1 MCDNM
6 PAHPDVLLSP
16 PQWSRAREQL
26 SMKEVVRRSSTGG
39 GVTPVERSWPRAQW
53 PTGASWCRAGGQELA
68 PTPTGTGLRLQL
80 VSQGTQLAG
89 TPKTERLIFLWTIY
103 NLIFFFYYFSISCQ
117 YWITVHYPRV
127 IIFYH
132 WIRPLKA
139 SSDCALLY
147 TDIHGPPPLPRNV
160 IVTA

>member
-39 GVTPVERSWPRAQW
+39 WGYPRWKELAQGPVLFLARGRGLCWPAAKW

-103 NLIFFFYYFSISCQ
+103 NFTFFFFLLFLHFMSILN
-117 YWITVHYPRV
+117 Y
-127 IIFYH
+127 
-132 WIRPLKA
+132 
-139 SSDCALLY
+139 CALSSCNYFLSLN
-147 TDIHGPPPLPRNV
+147 TP
-160 IVTA
+160 T

>member
-1 MCDNM
+1 
-6 PAHPDVLLSP
+6 
-16 PQWSRAREQL
+16 
-26 SMKEVVRRSSTGG
+26 MKPCTGAAQHEGG
-39 GVTPVERSWPRAQW
+39 GQTELYGGWGYPRWKELAQGPVLFLARGRGLCWPAAKW

-103 NLIFFFYYFSISCQ
+103 NFTFFFFYYFSISCQ